1 MINEDEVKG
10 ITEDGKSANPL
21 QNGKALTSSQ
31 DCAKKPHD
39 MLFAWFVWPFR
50 HSNNAFIRFEV
61 GVYLLLAPAGADKGA
76 FSSSGKYSRR
86 FAREYPPELQQEPG
100 LTESTGNN
108 YNNQPCLVRA
118 TLNSTA
124 D

>member
-1 MINEDEVKG
+1 MMINEDEVKG

-61 GVYLLLAPAGADKGA
+61 GVSLLLAPAGADKRGPWPL
-76 FSSSGKYSRR
+76 F
-86 FAREYPPELQQEPG
+86 L
-100 LTESTGNN
+100 
-108 YNNQPCLVRA
+108 
-118 TLNSTA
+118 
-124 D
+124 